1 MRFMT
6 DRNENVPAG
15 RPRGNLSRRRLLKG
29 TAGTLGAAL
38 GSAGI
43 YKMIDTIAEPPDRPA
58 AATSPP
64 MQEQYLLQNEQV
76 VRVNGSGVKS
86 SNGRIPVRVPALH
99 DHVIT
104 ATLNVS
110 ANAKALQEAQHHLE
124 SVLLGLERQFAPT
137 PAGVGITVA
146 WGLRYFHHYIP
157 SLGKTA
163 GFFKAGTPYPAYLP
177 V

>member
-1 MRFMT
+1 
-6 DRNENVPAG
+6 
-15 RPRGNLSRRRLLKG
+15 
-29 TAGTLGAAL
+29 
-38 GSAGI
+38 
-43 YKMIDTIAEPPDRPA
+43 
-58 AATSPP
+58 

-146 WGLRYFHHYIP
+146 
-157 SLGKTA
+157 
-163 GFFKAGTPYPAYLP
+163 
-177 V
+177 